1 MFAAR
6 RIQELRFISM
16 TAALVLAL
24 VGGSW
29 PLFALLL
36 LTWIPSSWMR
46 GYTVVDLLLCAVACV
61 AGVALDSTAVAILGG
76 LAPFAAT
83 VVLRGVVPRI
93 FGTPTSLVRDP
104 FFGLESTEEDIS
116 VLTRKL
122 GQWQTRIRAAPADP
136 SVMELVLLEMRDWNV
151 TPSQATRVATFEG
164 SPRELVERISK
175 SKVYWPERTD
185 DAFVDVGW
193 QWERVIQAS
202 HAPVPHDR

>member
-1 MFAAR
+1 MA
-6 RIQELRFISM
+6 
-16 TAALVLAL
+16 AALVLAL
-24 VGGSW
+24 VEGSW

-83 VVLRGVVPRI
+83 VVLRGVMPRI
-93 FGTPTSLVRDP
+93 FGTATSLIRDP
-104 FFGLESTEEDIS
+104 FFGVESREQDIS

-122 GQWQTRIRAAPADP
+122 GQWQTRIHAEPTDP
-136 SVMELVLLEMRDWNV
+136 SVLESVLLEMRDWDV
-151 TPSQATRVATFEG
+151 TLNQATRVASFEG
-164 SPRELVERISK
+164 SPLELVERISK
-175 SKVYWPERTD
+175 TKVYWPERKE

-193 QWERVIQAS
+193 AWERVIQAS
-202 HAPVPHDR
+202 HALTPQDR